1 MDEAILASA
10 LRLLERRDHALG
22 ELRQKLSRKYP
33 QQRDA
38 VDVVLGYLQETGV
51 IDDARFAREFVHYLQ
66 STNPKG
72 RLRLRQEL
80 QKKGIDS
87 EVIQATLAELDDDE
101 TTLACQLAE
110 RKAASF
116 PAGLER
122 QKQQERLYRFLVSR
136 GFDFDT
142 ARSATRQALEGMDS
156 EAES

>member
-1 MDEAILASA
+1 MDEAILTSA
-10 LRLLERRDHALG
+10 LRILERRDHALG
-22 ELRQKLSRKYP
+22 ELRQKMKRKYP
-33 QQRDA
+33 QQPD
-38 VDVVLGYLQETGV
+38 DVEAILSYLQETGV

-80 QKKGIDS
+80 QKKGIES

-101 TTLACQLAE
+101 TELARQLAE

-136 GFDFDT
+136 GFDFGT
-142 ARSATRQALEGMDS
+142 ARTVAQQALSATDT
-156 EAES
+156 